1 MANVLLGVDI
11 GTGSTKGV
19 IAHAD
24 GSVLATAQRPHRT
37 EYPQPGFME
46 HDSEEVWWKDITEI
60 VSELLP
66 QADGPIRGVS
76 VSGIGAVYAAGR

>member
-37 EYPQPGFME
+37 EYPQPGFIE
-46 HDSEEVWWKDITEI
+46 HDPEEVSWKDITEI

>member
-1 MANVLLGVDI
+1 MADVLLGIDI

-19 IAHAD
+19 ITHVD
-24 GSVLATAQRPHRT
+24 GRVLATAQRPHRT
-37 EYPQPGFME
+37 DYPQPEFME
-46 HDSEEVWWKDITEI
+46 HDPEEVWWKDFTEI

-76 VSGIGAVYAAGR
+76 QWYRAVHAAGR